1 MKPLMQP
8 FSRRQL
14 LKLGAQGA
22 AALAGL
28 SLGRTAHANQ
38 GYQRVVALTSLAADL
53 LVRLDRDRLVG
64 FAGGSL
70 LADDSRF
77 AGITSVGLGNAPSV
91 EEIIALEPD
100 WVVGAS
106 GFHTALAERLQ
117 TFGIESYLT
126 TLDRWQSLA
135 TTTQDLAAGLAV
147 DPEAVL
153 QETVTLLP
161 EAPANDGLR
170 ALLLVGVQPIL
181 SPNRDS
187 WAGDLLERFGLANL
201 TADLQSQGQ
210 FRGYVTLSAER
221 ILEAEPD
228 IILVVDPET
237 NDPLTRFQNQPFWQ
251 NLQAVQQGRVF
262 GVPYYGMVNPGTL
275 GAIAQ
280 VCEQLAS
287 ITQTA

>member
-8 FSRRQL
+8 YSRRQL
-14 LKLGAQGA
+14 LKWGAQGA

-28 SLGRTAHANQ
+28 SLGPTARANQ

-53 LVRLDRDRLVG
+53 VVRLDRDRLVG
-64 FAGGSL
+64 VSGGSII
-70 LADDSRF
+70 ADDPRF
-77 AGITSVGLGNAPSV
+77 AGITSVGLGSAPSV
-91 EEIIALEPD
+91 EQIVALEPD
-100 WVVGAS
+100 WVIGAS

-117 TFGIESYLT
+117 AFSIESYLT
-126 TLDRWQSLA
+126 TVDRWQSLE
-135 TTTQDLAAGLAV
+135 TTTQDLATGLAV
-147 DPEAVL
+147 DPAAVL
-153 QETVTLLP
+153 QETGTFLP
-161 EAPANDGLR
+161 ESLATNGQR
-170 ALLLVGVQPIL
+170 VLLLVGVQPIL

-187 WAGDLLERFGLANL
+187 WAGDLLTRFGLTNL

-237 NDPLTRFQNQPFWQ
+237 NDPLTRFQGQPFWQ
-251 NLQAVQQGRVF
+251 NLRAVQQDQVF

-275 GAIAQ
+275 AAIAQ

-287 ITQTA
+287 ITQAA